1 MEVDNLIIDRLSAF
15 LGLPYKLN
23 EYVSIYSPTI
33 REIALE
39 GYIEY
44 MIKLQLS
51 SFQKE
56 KILLDLFKLDQ
67 DTYSSIENEDDF
79 DVLTNH
85 PTIAH
90 HISSA
95 LSFFCKSNVH
105 YDELSASFVTDNEK
119 IVVNKDNYSHISSV
133 IKELNGITD
142 IQASNLKPR
151 SSKAKQLLEKMMA
164 FEKKESKT
172 DDGLELK
179 DILSILCSAKGNGIN
194 VFNVMDLTIYQ
205 VYEQFER
212 MNVKENHDRLLP
224 VWANGYLPETKTLP
238 EWIIKTKL

>member
-1 MEVDNLIIDRLSAF
+1 MIIDRLTAF

-23 EYVSIYSPTI
+23 EHTSIYSPTI
-33 REIALE
+33 RDIANE

-44 MIKLQLS
+44 TIKLHLS

-56 KILLDLFKLDQ
+56 RILLDLFNLDRA
-67 DTYSSIENEDDF
+67 TFSTIENENDF
-79 DVLTNH
+79 DVLTDH
-85 PTIAH
+85 PIIIH

-95 LSFFCKSNVH
+95 LSFFCKENIH
-105 YDELSASFVTDNEK
+105 FDESSSSFITDDQQV
-119 IVVNKDNYSHISSV
+119 VVNKDNYTQISSI
-133 IKELNGITD
+133 IKELNGIADSKATKVTPN
-142 IQASNLKPR
+142 SN
-151 SSKAKQLLEKMMA
+151 KAKQLLEEMMK
-164 FEKKESKT
+164 FEKNEPKA

-194 VFNVMDLTIYQ
+194 IFNVMDLTIYQ

-238 EWIIKTKL
+238 EWITKTKL